1 MSFGDPD
8 AGDEMTP
15 TERDDAIL
23 EHLKRYHLTTPEV
36 LHRLFFGTAGLNAV
50 RKVTGRL
57 TRMGKIR
64 PCTLFEQR
72 KYFVLTPREAVRLG
86 EHRSI
91 GRKFEYQGLVNAAGV
106 LWFCVATDT
115 RKFTPKEF
123 AEQFPELVIPGVRS
137 GNYYID
143 VEETPEGSH
152 PSQGR
157 KSRMGFMLV
166 DYGTSETT
174 IVKKVRKII
183 ARGYTRPA
191 FARLIQR
198 GNFVIAIIAPS
209 RGKVE
214 AIKAALLAEPPSP
227 VRFRVEVV
235 PEMEGLLSQ
244 RGRLRPKRAPH
255 GNGASPPAG
264 LPPAGLPNDE
274 RQAPG

>member
-1 MSFGDPD
+1 
-8 AGDEMTP
+8 MTP
-15 TERDDAIL
+15 AERDDAIL

-36 LHRLFFGTAGLNAV
+36 LHRLFFGAAGLNAV

-57 TRMGKIR
+57 TRAGKIR

-137 GNYYID
+137 G
-143 VEETPEGSH
+143 ELLHRRLRRPPE
-152 PSQGR
+152 GR

-166 DYGTSETT
+166 DYGTSETN
-174 IVKKVRKII
+174 ILKKIRKII

-198 GNFVIAIIAPS
+198 ENFVIAVIAPS

-227 VRFRVEVV
+227 VRFRVEAV
-235 PEMEGLLSQ
+235 PELETLLSQ
-244 RGRLRPKRAPH
+244 RGRLRPRRSPQN
-255 GNGASPPAG
+255 GGGASPPAAT
-264 LPPAGLPNDE
+264 PDEE

>member
-1 MSFGDPD
+1 
-8 AGDEMTP
+8 MTS

-23 EHLKRYHLTTPEV
+23 EHLRRYHLTTPEV
-36 LHRLFFGTAGLNAV
+36 LHRLFFGDAGLNAV

-57 TRMGKIR
+57 VRAGRIR
-64 PCTLFEQR
+64 PCVLFEQR

-91 GRKFEYQGLVNAAGV
+91 GRMFEYQGLVNAAGI
-106 LWFCVATDT
+106 LWYCVATGT
-115 RKFTPKEF
+115 QKFMPKEF
-123 AEQFPELVIPGVRS
+123 AEHFPELVIPGVRL

-143 VEETPEGSH
+143 NEETDD
-152 PSQGR
+152 GR

-191 FARLIQR
+191 FSRLIQR
-198 GNFVIAIIAPS
+198 ENFVIAIIAPS

-214 AIKAALLAEPPSP
+214 TIKAALAAEPPGP
-227 VRFRVEVV
+227 VRFRVEAV
-235 PEMEGLLSQ
+235 PEMEGLLSR
-244 RGRLRPKRAPH
+244 RGRLRRRPPDAGSGDGH
-255 GNGASPPAG
+255 SPPAE
-264 LPPAGLPNDE
+264 PPGEE

>member
-1 MSFGDPD
+1 
-8 AGDEMTP
+8 MTP

-36 LHRLFFGTAGLNAV
+36 LHRLFFGTAELNAV
-50 RKVTGRL
+50 RKVTSRL
-57 TRMGKIR
+57 TREGKIR
-64 PCTLFEQR
+64 PCRLYEQR

-91 GRKFEYQGLVNAAGV
+91 ARKFEYQGLVNALGV
-106 LWFCVATDT
+106 LAFCVEAGTQ
-115 RKFTPKEF
+115 KFTPKEF

-143 VEETPEGSH
+143 VEESEAGK
-152 PSQGR
+152 

-191 FARLIQR
+191 FTRLIQR
-198 GNFVIAIIAPS
+198 GNFVIAIICPTPA
-209 RGKVE
+209 KVE
-214 AIKAALLAEPPSP
+214 AIKAALSAEASSP
-227 VRFRVEVV
+227 VHYRVEAIS
-235 PEMEGLLSQ
+235 ELEKLLTQ
-244 RGRLRPKRAPH
+244 RGRLRPGRSLKAQTRETSKEQTEEKEAT
-255 GNGASPPAG
+255 G
-264 LPPAGLPNDE
+264 
-274 RQAPG
+274 